1 MPKDKKIYYI
11 YKIHFLCGFPT
22 GRYYIGRH
30 ECSDLSK
37 DRYTGSGS
45 FCKAYFKKYG
55 KEEGITY
62 LKEIIE
68 INPDFEIN
76 RQREEYHVGN
86 LYYEDPL
93 CMNMIKGGVMSC
105 EVFSL
110 STRDKISKALK
121 GNNNGKNHKAS
132 TYHKT
137 RMIEVFGKKVIQYSL
152 EGKEIA
158 RYDSIHD
165 AANKTNIHFV
175 QISECCRK
183 RTCSAKGYIWRFAA
197 TPLTEEDMIK
207 VQLGKGVGVI
217 QYNKDGIEVARY
229 NSLKEASEKSGISLN
244 VIKQHLCG
252 LLPHTKSFTWV
263 RINPRKPY
271 TKSIRKE
278 AKKVYKRSVT
288 DWSILKIYDSIA
300 DASRDIGICTT
311 GIKRRCLRKTIV
323 DDYYLTMS
331 YA

>member
-11 YKIHFLCGFPT
+11 YKIHFLCGFPS

-30 ECSDLSK
+30 ECSNLSK

-45 FCKAYFKKYG
+45 FCKSYFKKYG
-55 KEEGITY
+55 KQEGVTY

-68 INPDFEIN
+68 INPDFETN
-76 RQREEYHVGN
+76 RQREEYHVGH

-93 CMNMIKGGVMSC
+93 CMNMIKGGIMSSAQ
-105 EVFSL
+105 FSL
-110 STRDKISKALK
+110 STRDKISKAMK
-121 GNNNGKNHKAS
+121 GNTNGKNHKWS
-132 TYHKT
+132 RHHRT
-137 RMIEVFGKKVIQYSL
+137 RMTEVFGKKIIQYNL

-158 RYDSIHD
+158 RYPSIHD
-165 AANKTNIHFV
+165 AAKKTNIHFA
-175 QISECCRK
+175 QISDCCRK
-183 RTCSAKGYIWRFAA
+183 ITCSAKGYIWCFE
-197 TPLTEEDMIK
+197 TDPLTKDDLLR

-217 QYNKDGIEVARY
+217 QYNEDGIEVARY

-244 VIKQHLCG
+244 TIKQYLCG

-271 TKSIRKE
+271 TKTIRKE
-278 AKKVYKRSVT
+278 AKKVYKCSVS
-288 DWSILKIYDSIA
+288 DGSILKIYDSIA

-311 GIKRRCLRKTIV
+311 GIRRRCLRKTIV
-323 DDYYLTMS
+323 DNYYLTMQ